1 MKRLYSFLFIFTFL
15 QAFAADGQINPSDSI
30 PVDPEVRV
38 GQLRNGLKYYV
49 RRNSVADGIVHMR
62 LVVKAGSMEEEAGQL
77 GIAHFMEH
85 MNFNGVEGYPKEE
98 IINYLN
104 SAGVQLGS
112 DLNAYTSYDE
122 TVFVLPIPGQNKRA
136 VDQGFAIMEGWAAH
150 ALLDTAQ
157 VNKERGVIMEE
168 SRIRKGADQRF
179 RDQYLPLI
187 LGGSRFAYRQPIGK
201 DSLIKKFTAADIRQF
216 YRTWYRPDLMA
227 VIVVGDIDPD
237 SAIAEITRR
246 FGPLTN
252 PKNEKAL
259 PKDGVIAGRK
269 APVAMLLKDKE
280 AVNTELRLYFN
291 SELDRGAV
299 TWAGD
304 RDKMVERL
312 LINMLNNRLV
322 DMSSRPGS
330 SFKYPSVRNLS
341 TIPGWKILGVSA
353 FPVGGSV
360 DSAIAGEIR
369 ALESIRTLGFSQAE
383 LERAKSVILNDYSLD
398 NDNYKL
404 TDSRRLVQEYI
415 NNFLWQE
422 PIPGYRLR
430 YDFYKDEIPGISL
443 ADIEGAFGRIFR
455 PDRLAVVVTAPA
467 QPGIHLPSANQVLAL
482 IDKTKALP
490 AVPYSEAPEAV
501 LEGHPLNGGT
511 ITHVSMD
518 SSLGLTNLTLSNGIT
533 ITLKPTKFKTGEIKM
548 DAWRPGGFHQAPLE
562 DRFSA
567 MEAANLVNEM
577 GIEGY
582 SPHSIDRLT
591 EDKSIYVQPYINDD
605 EDGVQGNSSSKGLST
620 FLQLIYLYFTK
631 PANDSA
637 LGKGYIAAQSALS
650 GKAFALPQV
659 FLDDSLNR
667 MIYQNNPWTSDDLL
681 SESDWQKVNVDNA
694 FLIYKKIFGN
704 ADGLHFTFVGDFDP
718 DSIQSALAYWIGGL
732 PSFPAPHHFVD
743 VHLRPI
749 QGNYKIVLKRGLD
762 RKTVLE
768 LVSNGVGTYSQEE
781 QTKLEITAMV
791 LQLEVNELLRQKMG
805 KLYAE
810 VFRSTM
816 TKEPFAEYTI
826 NMTFWL
832 APQNLDTIL
841 HYTTGIINRLRDE
854 GPTADV
860 LEKVK
865 AIFQEHTKADLGEN
879 YYWLVQLSHAWL
891 QGESY
896 GSILHRTKIIT
907 DVTVDDVR
915 ETVRK
920 YFQLDKFVEAILEP
934 EQTGSAY

>member
-1 MKRLYSFLFIFTFL
+1 MKRLYSILFIFIFL

-49 RRNSVADGIVHMR
+49 RQNSVADGIVHMR
-62 LVVKAGSMEEEAGQL
+62 LVVKAGSMEEEPGQL

-112 DLNAYTSYDE
+112 DLNAYTSYNE

-150 ALLDTAQ
+150 ALLDTVQ
-157 VNKERGVIMEE
+157 VNKERGVILEE

-201 DSLIKKFTAADIRQF
+201 DSLIKKFTAADLRQF

-237 SAIAEITRR
+237 SAIAEIKRR

-252 PKNEKAL
+252 PEREKAL
-259 PKDGVIAGRK
+259 PKEVIAGRK

-280 AVNTELRLYFN
+280 AVKTELKLYFN
-291 SELDRGAV
+291 TELDRGAV

-312 LINMLNNRLV
+312 VITMLNNRLQ
-322 DMSSRPGS
+322 DLSSRPGS
-330 SFKYPSVRNLS
+330 SFKYPSVRDLS
-341 TIPGWKILGVSA
+341 PIPGWEMLGVSA
-353 FPVGGSV
+353 FPLGGSL
-360 DSAIAGEIR
+360 DSAIAEGIR
-369 ALESIRTLGFSQAE
+369 ALESVRAFGFSQAE
-383 LERAKSVILNDYSLD
+383 LERAQSVILNDYSLD
-398 NDNYKL
+398 NDSYKS

-415 NNFLWQE
+415 DNFLWQE
-422 PIPGYRLR
+422 PIPGYLLR
-430 YDFYKDEIPGISL
+430 YDFYKDEIPRISL
-443 ADIEGAFGRIFR
+443 AEIEGAFGRIFH

-467 QPGIHLPSANQVLAL
+467 QPGFDLPSAHQVLAL

-490 AVPYSEAPEAV
+490 AVPYTEAPVAV

-511 ITHVSMD
+511 ITGVSKD

-533 ITLKPTKFKTGEIKM
+533 ITLKPTKFKSGEITM
-548 DAWRPGGFHQAPLE
+548 DAWRPGGFHQVPL
-562 DRFSA
+562 DDKFSG

-577 GIEGY
+577 GIEEY
-582 SPHSIDRLT
+582 SPNSIDRLT
-591 EDKSIYVQPYINDD
+591 ADKSIYVQPYINDD
-605 EDGVQGNSSSKGLST
+605 EDGVQGNSSVKGLST

-631 PANDSA
+631 PANDSS
-637 LGKGYIAAQSALS
+637 LGKGYIAAQSAVS
-650 GKAFALPQV
+650 GRAFSLPRV
-659 FLDDSLNR
+659 YLDDSLNR
-667 MIYQNNPWTSDDLL
+667 MIYQNNPWTPDDLL
-681 SESDWQKVNVDNA
+681 SESDWQKVNVDTA
-694 FLIYKKIFGN
+694 YLIYKKIFGN

-718 DSIQSALAYWIGGL
+718 DSIQSTLAYWIGGL

-743 VHLRPI
+743 VQLRPI

-762 RKTVLE
+762 KKTVLE
-768 LVSNGVGTYSQEE
+768 LVSNGIGTYSQEE
-781 QTKLEITAMV
+781 QTKLEITTMV

-810 VFRSTM
+810 VFTSTM
-816 TKEPFAEYTI
+816 TKEPFAGYTI

-832 APQNLDTIL
+832 APQNLDTVL
-841 HYTTGIINRLRDE
+841 NYTNGIINRLRDE

-865 AIFQEHTKADLGEN
+865 AIFQEHTKAELGEN
-879 YYWLVQLSHAWL
+879 YYWLLQLSNAWL

-896 GSILHRTKIIT
+896 GSTLDRTKIIK
-907 DVTVDDVR
+907 DVTANDVR
-915 ETVRK
+915 EAVRK

-934 EQTGSAY
+934 EQIGSAH